1 MVLLAIPK
9 NNIMK
14 NTDITDPERDQP
26 YLQGDKAT
34 LDLPD
39 LSDIPGQQHV
49 QPAPFGELADT
60 TVSSADEEGTGLLDK
75 EDSDGDVTDE
85 EVELLRR
92 ADEEMPDSDDS
103 LIRDAALDSA
113 DDEGGSLN
121 EEGLEN
127 DFGGSDL
134 DVPGAGEDDGDE
146 EIGAED
152 EENNAYS
159 ISDNRE

>member
-1 MVLLAIPK
+1 
-9 NNIMK
+9 MK

-26 YLQGDKAT
+26 YLQGDQAT

-49 QPAPFGELADT
+49 HPAPFGELADT
-60 TVSSADEEGTGLLDK
+60 TISSADEEGTGLLDK
-75 EDSDGDVTDE
+75 EDSDGDVSDE
-85 EVELLRR
+85 EVEILRR
-92 ADEEMPDSDDS
+92 GAEEMPDTDDG
-103 LIRDAALDSA
+103 LIREAALDNV
-113 DDEGGSLN
+113 DDEGEPLN

-134 DVPGAGEDDGDE
+134 DVPGTADDDEYE
-146 EIGAED
+146 EIGEED

-159 ISDNRE
+159 ISDNKE